1 MPQEET
7 LELRLFFAVIRRW
20 AWLLAG
26 CTVLALAV
34 ALALT
39 YRLPPSY
46 EATTTLLVAPADHA
60 GASEYTTLMA
70 GERLA
75 VTYSQ
80 MLKGRSTLASTIARL
95 GLDETPETL
104 EKRVQTQ
111 TVADT
116 QLVRVTVK
124 DASPVRAALIANTIG
139 EVFID
144 HTKALQESRYQGD
157 LAGKA
162 AKIEAQRKL
171 IDETQAQIGAASAK
185 KASDEAVLARV
196 QGLLT
201 DYRTSDRNLQGDY
214 QSLQLLVAQAK
225 DTVTIVEAPRAPAT
239 AATGASTAFA
249 TLLID
254 HGAASPDTDYTGILA
269 SERLAGT
276 YAQMMTGRSVL
287 EAAIARL
294 GIEQSSD
301 ALAAMVSAEPIAN
314 TQLVRLQ
321 VTGADAEQSVALA
334 NAIAE
339 AFVDQMAV
347 LLQRPYAE
355 HLAGLQTEIA
365 RLSALIDETE
375 AQVQIRSA
383 AYLQSE
389 SELAL
394 LEDTLAAHRSDYRVL
409 QQDYEQVRLTASQT
423 PGTVVITE
431 RANEP
436 QQPVRSR
443 WLYVMLAGVIAM
455 LVALGIAFLI
465 EYLNDSIRTPED
477 VSRALGLGT
486 LGMIGQFEA
495 GQEKPVLASRP
506 HSVAAEA
513 FRVLATNVR
522 LTGTGSRVRTMVVTS
537 PAPDDG
543 KSAVAANLAIAMAG
557 AGLRVVVVDADLRSP
572 RQHVFF
578 GVKREQGLTDS
589 LWQGSTGCHLKPAGV
604 EGVRILTSGKLP
616 LDPVGLINSPR
627 MKGLLEELAQEA
639 DLVIVDTPPVLA
651 VADTTILA
659 AGVDGVLLVVR
670 AGHTGRQPARR
681 ALEALRQVNTPLLGV
696 VLNGVPDQGGRY
708 YRYYDA
714 SEEAADT
721 GPGQGQLP
729 RLLPWGFPDSQS
741 RWSAAWFKGRLRL
754 TRPRS

>member
-7 LELRLFFAVIRRW
+7 LELRLFLAVIRRW
-20 AWLLAG
+20 VWLIAG
-26 CTVLALAV
+26 CILLALAV
-34 ALALT
+34 SLVLT

-46 EATTTLLVAPADHA
+46 EATTTLLVAPTDRA

-80 MLKGRSTLASTIARL
+80 MLKGRSTLESTIARL
-95 GLDETPETL
+95 GLGEAPEAL
-104 EKRVQTQ
+104 AKRIQTQ

-139 EVFID
+139 EVFIE

-157 LAGKA
+157 LANKA

-171 IDETQAQIGAASAK
+171 IEETQSQVGVASAK
-185 KASDEAVLARV
+185 KALDEAALARL
-196 QGLLT
+196 QGLLA
-201 DYRTSDRNLQGDY
+201 DYRTRDRGLQQDY
-214 QSLQLLVAQAK
+214 QSLQLLVAQAR
-225 DTVTIVEAPRAPAT
+225 DTVTIVEVPRVAT
-239 AATGASTAFA
+239 TGATGASTAA
-249 TLLID
+249 VTLLVD
-254 HGAASPDTDYTGILA
+254 HGATSPNTDYTGILA

-276 YAQMMTGRSVL
+276 YAQMLTGRPVL
-287 EAAIARL
+287 ETAIARL
-294 GIEQSSD
+294 GIEEGPD

-321 VTGADAEQSVALA
+321 VTAADAGQSVALA

-347 LLQRPYAE
+347 ILERPYAE
-355 HLAGLQTEIA
+355 HLAGMEDEIT
-365 RLSALIDETE
+365 RVSALIDETE
-375 AQVQIRSA
+375 AQVQVRSA

-394 LEDTLAAHRSDYRVL
+394 LEDTLAAYRSDYRVL
-409 QQDYEQVRLTASQT
+409 QQDYEQVRLAASQA
-423 PGTVVITE
+423 PDTVVITD
-431 RANEP
+431 RATEP

-443 WLYVMLAGVIAM
+443 WLYVLLAGVIAS

-465 EYLNDSIRTPED
+465 EYLSDSIRTPED
-477 VSRALGLGT
+477 VRRALGLGT

-495 GQEKPVLASRP
+495 EQEKPVLATRP

-513 FRVLATNVR
+513 FRVLATNIR
-522 LTGTGSRVRTMVVTS
+522 LASTGNRVRTLVVTS

-578 GVKREQGLTDS
+578 GIRREQGLTDS
-589 LWQGSTGCHLKPAGV
+589 LWQGSIDGHLKPAGV

-616 LDPVGLINSPR
+616 LDPVGLISSPH
-627 MKGLLEELAQEA
+627 MKKLLEELGQEA
-639 DLVIVDTPPVLA
+639 DMVIVDSPPVLA

-681 ALEALRQVNTPLLGV
+681 ALEALRQVSTPLLGV
-696 VLNGVPDQGGRY
+696 VLNGVTDQGGRY
-708 YRYYDA
+708 YRYRST
-714 SEEAADT
+714 SEEVATA
-721 GPGQGQLP
+721 GQEQFP
-729 RLLPWGFPDSQS
+729 RLLPWGFSGSQG
-741 RWSAAWFKGRLRL
+741 RWSAARFKGLARLI
-754 TRPRS
+754 RPRS